1 MPMKKFLNEKITI
14 AIANDILIIQ
24 CQELGWCELG
34 GFSED
39 PEILCTGSF
48 LNELEKSCQP
58 KSEK

>member
-34 GFSED
+34 GFSKD
-39 PEILCTGSF
+39 DHPETLCTGSF
-48 LNELEKSCQP
+48 LNELEKSCL
-58 KSEK
+58 